1 MKKTLLLIV
10 LVNIFGGAIAQKDA
24 PYWLDPYQ
32 RESKYPA
39 DQFIVGLS
47 SELVG
52 KKQSIGPIY
61 KQLNQ
66 LARNQIIE
74 SIHVNVKSET
84 VMNISIVNTEST
96 QLLDQNSVSVSNAE
110 LVGLKFENYYNK
122 KKKTAFSFSYVSI
135 HDLIEFNL
143 DIIKT
148 NTATIDKNVNLANA
162 NIDSGNKEKAID
174 LLFESQVKLKEIN
187 QSAVILMALD
197 QDEKLDFNKIGQMKL
212 DIAQGTHDFFNKGSL
227 NVQELASFYAFGLQL
242 QIGDAGITVCKGE
255 IGYEN
260 SGKESNFSTEFN
272 NRILNKLSDL
282 ESVKIGESGCDF
294 TFEGTFNVA
303 NDNIIMVSNF
313 VDKYGKVKASVNNK
327 FPFSSVKFGDLTFL
341 PENFEYINDL
351 ASIKLSPEYAE
362 YEIKKVELFKNPI
375 DISVSLNGNNLIDI
389 PVSFSI
395 TRDEEVEFSTSISTS
410 KLGIAQLVLNTDQIK
425 HSGELLINATIDV
438 ASLLDVDAG
447 SDFAKK
453 LLLEN
458 PLQTKQIKTKVLAP
472 TVFVVSKEMS
482 LGQPL
487 DINVLA
493 PSVKN
498 TLVELDFK
506 FIESPELADYI
517 IEIESSTRKGQANQY
532 AYFSY
537 LDATVSMRRTDT
549 GKEIYKSSLTSVKGP
564 GANFN
569 LASAAAYEK
578 AKKTIG
584 NDLSYE
590 LEYGGK

>member
-1 MKKTLLLIV
+1 MKKTLLLLLLIS
-10 LVNIFGGAIAQKDA
+10 IFSGAIAQKDA

-39 DQFIVGLS
+39 DKFIIGLS
-47 SELVG
+47 SELVA
-52 KKQSIGPIY
+52 KNQSLAAIY

-84 VMNISIVNTEST
+84 EMNISIVNTEST
-96 QLLDQNSVSVSNAE
+96 QLLDQNSVSISKAE

-135 HDLIEFNL
+135 QDLIEFNL

-148 NTATIDKNVNLANA
+148 NTAAIDKNVNLANT
-162 NIDSGNKEKAID
+162 NIVGGNKEIAID
-174 LLFESQVKLKEIN
+174 LLFESQLRLKEIN

-197 QDEKLDFNKIGQMKL
+197 QDERLDFNKIGQMKL
-212 DIAQGTHDFFNKGSL
+212 DVAQGTHDFFNTGSL
-227 NVQELASFYAFGLQL
+227 NVQELASFYAYGLQL
-242 QIGDAGITVCKGE
+242 QIGDAGISVCKGN

-260 SGKESNFSTEFN
+260 SGKESKFSAEFN
-272 NRILNKLSDL
+272 KRILNKLSDL
-282 ESVKIGESGCDF
+282 ETVKIADTGCDF
-294 TFEGTFNVA
+294 TFEGTFNLA
-303 NDNIIMVSNF
+303 NENIIMVSNF
-313 VDKYGKVKASVNNK
+313 VDKNGKVKATVNNK
-327 FPFSSVKFGDLTFL
+327 FPMNAVQFGDLTFL
-341 PENFEYINDL
+341 PENFEYIKDL
-351 ASIKLSPEYAE
+351 ALINLVSENTG
-362 YEIKKVELFKNPI
+362 YEIKKVDLFKNPI
-375 DISVSLNGNNLIDI
+375 NVSVSLNGNNLIDI
-389 PVSFSI
+389 PISFSI
-395 TRDEEVEFSTSISTS
+395 TRDEEVEFVTSITTS
-410 KLGIAQLVLNTDQIK
+410 KLGVAQLVLNTDQIK
-425 HSGELLINATIDV
+425 HSGELLVNATIDV
-438 ASLLDVDAG
+438 ASLLDVEKD
-447 SDFAKK
+447 SKFIKN
-453 LLLEN
+453 LLIEN
-458 PLQTKQIKTKVLAP
+458 PLQAKQIKTKVLAP
-472 TVFVVSKEMS
+472 TVFVVSKETS

-487 DINVLA
+487 EINVLA

-498 TLVELDFK
+498 ALVELDFK
-506 FIESPELADYI
+506 FIEAPELADYI
-517 IEIESSTRKGQANQY
+517 IEIESSTRKGQANQF

-564 GANFN
+564 GANFS

-590 LEYGGK
+590 LEYGDK